1 MYIISIGWLYV
12 VVLMAALERSWVGG
26 ILTLVFYGMVPL
38 SILLYLY
45 GTPERRRRMRQREHD
60 AGADPVPSG
69 LPDEPVREADGSH
82 AEQDQAD
89 LGNRGG

>member
-1 MYIISIGWLYV
+1 MYIIAIGWLYV

-45 GTPERRRRMRQREHD
+45 GTPERRRRMRQREPD
-60 AGADPVPSG
+60 AGADAAPSG
-69 LPDEPVREADGSH
+69 LPDQPVGEPDGRH